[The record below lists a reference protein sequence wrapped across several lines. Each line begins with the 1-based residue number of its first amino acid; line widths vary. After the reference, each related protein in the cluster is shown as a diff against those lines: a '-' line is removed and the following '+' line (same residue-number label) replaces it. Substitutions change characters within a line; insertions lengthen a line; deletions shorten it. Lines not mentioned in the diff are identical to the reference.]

1 MSEIELRSEA
11 HHLTAQMN
19 FARALASGTMLP
31 DAYRNQPANVLIAI
45 GLGQSM
51 GLSPAESLYR
61 IAVIKGKPTAS
72 AELIAANVRKSGHK
86 LRVLTDEQA
95 MSVTATIVR
104 ADDPDFEFKVTRD
117 LAWAQSMGLDRN
129 DNYRKQPLT
138 MLQWRAITAVARLAC
153 PEALYGVSY
162 TPDEMYDMGGG
173 PQQVDSERVDTPAPD
188 SSPAPD
194 ASQSEPAVD
203 EATGTGNPE
212 QDGERSAGE
221 AALLNT
227 SSKLAKAMYAAIRE
241 QGIPKDEVSDLY
253 LAVTGREVASS
264 KELTEDEAR
273 AVLRALDEREKD
285 TPLIDVTD
293 AEIVEEQPA

>member
-1 MSEIELRSEA
+1 VSEIELRSEA

-194 ASQSEPAVD
+194 AATSEPAVD
-203 EATGTGNPE
+203 EAAGTGNPE
-212 QDGERSAGE
+212 PDVQQRAGE
-221 AALLNT
+221 APLLNT

-241 QGIPKDEVSDLY
+241 QGIPKDEVPDLY
-253 LAVTGREVASS
+253 AAVTGREVASS